1 MSTSPFP
8 LLSSAVADFPTDTRL
23 YQLDSPLGPDALL
36 VESWVGREALSE
48 LSELH
53 IDCLGTDT
61 HIPLQSL
68 LGQQLVLR
76 TRLADG
82 QWHARSGYAAEVAQ
96 LGTDGGLARYR
107 VSLVPWL
114 AFAQYQQRSRVWQE
128 QPVLAIIEDVL
139 AAYAPR
145 NNWRITADADAFL
158 AQVRPRSYCC
168 QYRETD
174 YAFLTRLLAEEGIGF
189 HFDETDAA
197 DDTAVARQQLVLF
210 ADTTVF
216 AEDAGA
222 ARDGGIRFHRAAGI
236 EQGDSI
242 QALGSERRL
251 QPAITTVS
259 SWDYKASRVIAATAE
274 TAHRYGGPHAPRIEA
289 NDWAGVYAFA
299 TQQDA
304 EHYARILRDATD
316 ARFKDWFGNGNVRS
330 FRTGTAFRLLAS
342 PLDGIGQFRA
352 PAGAASSHTGQ
363 ASQTDADVRRRFC
376 LLGVLHAGVNNL
388 PVSLHDDSQARLGA
402 APPFTART
410 LSGDA
415 AFENTDRAGDS
426 LLTSWERNGRDW
438 FRRVQAEQEAHCPNL
453 VKAWFPELYPDDDDS
468 SHIDPAAWQP
478 LLARAKDTGYANRFT
493 AIRADI
499 VWRPALFDDTG
510 LRLNPRP
517 TVPGSQ
523 TAIVVGPD
531 GSTANA
537 GTVHT
542 DHLGRIRI
550 RYHWQTGDASTCWV
564 RVAQLFAG
572 PGYGAQFIPRIGQ
585 EVLVS
590 FFDNDIDRP
599 LVTGVLYNGRGQDDP
614 DALAAAADHAP
625 AGQDNLTGGAS
636 PAWHGAAGSHRQA
649 GFLSGFKSVAL
660 GADGYTRQA
669 NQLVFDDSTGRLR
682 TQLATDTAATQLNL
696 GHLLHQ
702 ADNYRGSFRGTGW
715 EVRTDAYGAIR
726 AGRGVLMSTYY
737 GKAPGGG
744 PEPAGDNA
752 PGIALLK
759 QAQGF
764 ADTFNRAA
772 ATHQTVQ
779 FILVKGGA
787 LNGDTS
793 QSVIDDKQAP
803 IAAMLAKISG
813 LVAASDGSID
823 GNGQPIPQMHA
834 PLVVVTAQAGIGVAA
849 SDGLHVAAGEVAHLA
864 SGRDMHVAVGD
875 ALSIHSG
882 QAIGLLAGAVGAG
895 ENDADIQLYAGQG
908 DVQLQAQ
915 SDAMTL
921 AAHDLVRLISANSH
935 VDFAAAKSITLCTEG
950 GASLTI
956 EGGNITFACPGTIS
970 IKAAS
975 KSFAGPAGMGYAL
988 PVMPRS
994 EREDKPTKL
1003 KLSLQDMP
1011 GKTGQGWQG
1020 KSWKIVEARDSAIEG
1035 GLTQASAH
1043 LLNPAH
1049 WEKVLYE
1056 GKAGADGDL
1065 GLTAMQQQELHGEL
1079 QARRG
1084 KIWLIHGLQVTPLQ
1098 PGLWSTDE
1106 QGLPN
1111 PHKIMAALNYGV
1123 DHQAFDPDA
1132 TQLLTEWGKQDQTAT
1147 GMGTL
1152 KKKIDL

>member
-1 MSTSPFP
+1 MTDSP
-8 LLSSAVADFPTDTRL
+8 SALFGTGVADFTADSRL
-23 YQLDSPLGPDALL
+23 YALDTPLGSDALL

-53 IDCLGTDT
+53 IDCLGTDA
-61 HIPLQSL
+61 HLELKRL

-82 QWHARSGYAAEVAQ
+82 HWQARSGYAMEVAQ
-96 LGTDGGLARYR
+96 LGADGGLARYR
-107 VSLVPWL
+107 LTLAPWL
-114 AFAQYQQRSRVWQE
+114 AFAQYQRRSRVWQE
-128 QPVLAIIEDVL
+128 QPLLAIIEDVL

-145 NNWRITADADAFL
+145 NHWRITADADTFL

-174 YAFLTRLLAEEGIGF
+174 YAFLTRLLTEEGIGF
-189 HFDETDAA
+189 HFEETDGDAA
-197 DDTAVARQQLVLF
+197 SVARQRLVLF
-210 ADTTVF
+210 ADSTAF
-216 AEDAGA
+216 ADDASA
-222 ARDGGIRFHRAAGI
+222 ARDGGIRFHRVAGV
-236 EQGDSI
+236 EQQDSI

-259 SWDYKASRVIAATAE
+259 SWDYKASRVLAASAE
-274 TAHRYGGPHAPRIEA
+274 TAHAFGGPHAPRIEA

-316 ARFKDWFGNGNVRS
+316 ARFKDWFGNGSVRT
-330 FRTGTAFRLLAS
+330 FRPGTAFRLIAS
-342 PLDGIGQFRA
+342 PLDTIGAIERA
-352 PAGAASSHTGQ
+352 HGPGNAG
-363 ASQTDADVRRRFC
+363 TDARRRFS

-388 PVSLHDDSQARLGA
+388 PGSVRDDSQARLGA
-402 APPFTART
+402 APPFTPRT
-410 LSGDA
+410 LTGDEAADGDA
-415 AFENTDRAGDS
+415 NAPAGDS
-426 LLTSWERNGRDW
+426 LLSSWERDSRDW
-438 FRRVQAEQEAHCPNL
+438 FRRTEAEQETLCPNL
-453 VKAWFPELYPDDDDS
+453 VKAWFPELYPDDDGND
-468 SHIDPAAWQP
+468 HCDPAAWP
-478 LLARAKDTGYANRFT
+478 ALLARARHTGYANRFT

-510 LRLNPRP
+510 IRLNPRP

-531 GSTANA
+531 GSAANA

-542 DHLGRIRI
+542 DALGRIRI
-550 RYHWQTGDASTCWV
+550 RYHWQTEEASTCWV
-564 RVAQLFAG
+564 RVAQMFAG

-585 EVLVS
+585 EVLVT

-614 DALAAAADHAP
+614 DAFAAAADHAP
-625 AGQDNLTGGAS
+625 AGQDNQTGGAS
-636 PAWHGAAGSHRQA
+636 PAWHGAAGQHGQA

-696 GHLLHQ
+696 GHLIHQ

-715 EVRTDAYGAIR
+715 ELRTDAYGAIR
-726 AGRGVLMSTYY
+726 AGKGVLMSTYY

-744 PEPAGDNA
+744 LEPAGDNA

-764 ADTFNRAA
+764 AETFNRAA

-787 LNGDTS
+787 LNGETR
-793 QSVIDDKQAP
+793 QSAIDDQQAP
-803 IAAMLAKISG
+803 IAAMLTRISG
-813 LVAASDGSID
+813 LVAASDGSLD
-823 GNGQPIPQMHA
+823 AQGKTIPQMHA

-849 SDGLHVAAGEVAHLA
+849 ADGLHMAAGEVAHVG
-864 SGRDMHVAVGD
+864 SGRDTNIAVGD
-875 ALSIHSG
+875 AMSIHSG
-882 QAIGLLAGAVGAG
+882 QAIGVLAGAVGAG
-895 ENDADIQLYAGQG
+895 DGNTGIQLYAGQG

-915 SDAMTL
+915 SDAMTF

-935 VDFAAAKSITLCTEG
+935 VDFAAAKSIVICTEG

-975 KSFAGPAGMGYAL
+975 KSFAGPASQSYAL

-994 EREDKPTKL
+994 EREDKPVKL

-1020 KSWKIVEARDSAIEG
+1020 KSWKIVQVRDSAIDG

-1043 LLNPAH
+1043 LLNSAH

-1056 GKAGADGDL
+1056 GKADADGDL

-1084 KIWLIHGLQVTPLQ
+1084 KIWLIHGLQATPLQ

-1106 QGLPN
+1106 QGPPN
-1111 PHKIMAALNYGV
+1111 PDKIMAALNYGV
-1123 DHQAFDPDA
+1123 DHQAFDPTA
-1132 TQLLTEWGKQDQTAT
+1132 TQLLTEWGKQDQAVT